1 MYIVCKGSLAGL
13 LLVLVKFALFLGG
26 GVLVLL
32 VLRHQVIHVALSL
45 SELHLV
51 HTFACVPVEEGLATE
66 HCRELLRNALKKLLD
81 GGAVADEGGSH
92 FKTTWWDIAHGCLH
106 VVRDPFDEV
115 AAVLV
120 LHVEDLLVHLLH
132 GHTTT
137 EDGGHSKIAAMAGVA
152 GGHHVLGVEH
162 LLSQLWDGQG
172 PVLLAATGRERG
184 EAGHEEVETR
194 EGHHVD
200 GQLAEISVQLPG
212 EA

>member
-1 MYIVCKGSLAGL
+1 M
-13 LLVLVKFALFLGG
+13 
-26 GVLVLL
+26 
-32 VLRHQVIHVALSL
+32 
-45 SELHLV
+45 
-51 HTFACVPVEEGLATE
+51 EEGLATE
-66 HCRELLRNALKKLLD
+66 HGRELLRDTLEELLD
-81 GGAVADEGGSH
+81 GRAVTDERSGH
-92 FKTTWWDIAHGCLH
+92 LETTWGDVAHGGLD
-106 VVRDPFDEV
+106 VVRDPFDKV

-137 EDGGHSKIAAMAGVA
+137 EDDGHSKIAAMAGVA

-184 EAGHEEVETR
+184 EAGHKEVETR

-200 GQLAEISVQLPG
+200 GQLA
-212 EA
+212 